1 MGRLTMIELPAR
13 DQITEKLKSI
23 GHRTA
28 FNNEQTPYRI
38 VINFITGFYVV
49 YITED
54 KLFPC

>member
-1 MGRLTMIELPAR
+1 MTMIELPAR